1 MDKGRILAKL
11 DEVEQYLQELQNI
24 LPESLEEYKKST
36 ETKRAAERLL
46 QIIIESVMDACSL
59 LVKEL
64 KLGLPAIDEE
74 FLDKLKGR
82 VLEADTVE
90 NLRRMKRFRNLL
102 VHGYAKI
109 DDGKVFELLGR
120 RLGDFEEF
128 KKQVLKFLKTKR

>member
-1 MDKGRILAKL
+1 MDKERILAKL
-11 DEVEQYLQELQNI
+11 DEMEQYLQELQNI
-24 LPESLEEYKKST
+24 LPESLEEYEKST
-36 ETKRAAERLL
+36 ETKRAVERLL
-46 QIIIESVMDACSL
+46 QITIESVMDASSL

-74 FLDKLKGR
+74 FINKLKGR

-109 DDGKVFELLGR
+109 DDEKVFELLWR

-128 KKQVLKFLKTKR
+128 KKQVLKFLRTRR

>member
-1 MDKGRILAKL
+1 MDKERILAKL